1 MHCSRHK
8 MPRIVKKGAA
18 LPGALAACGGSGSDR
33 TSQPGPAR
41 PGPPQQNALRQRQ
54 PKSVSAPARCPSP
67 QKARVLIGAFTRGLL
82 AGGCG

>member
-1 MHCSRHK
+1 MRCSRHK

-18 LPGALAACGGSGSDR
+18 LPGALAACSGSGSGSDR
-33 TSQPGPAR
+33 TSQPGP
-41 PGPPQQNALRQRQ
+41 PQQNALRQMQ

-67 QKARVLIGAFTRGLL
+67 QKARVLIDAFTRGLL

>member
-1 MHCSRHK
+1 M
-8 MPRIVKKGAA
+8 
-18 LPGALAACGGSGSDR
+18 
-33 TSQPGPAR
+33 
-41 PGPPQQNALRQRQ
+41 Q

>member
-33 TSQPGPAR
+33 TSQPGP
-41 PGPPQQNALRQRQ
+41 PQQNALRQMQ

-82 AGGCG
+82 AGGYG